1 MILRFCCAKK
11 LGYKMHLNFSTNF
24 PTKDRIFLKK
34 PCALQL
40 RNYSPFST
48 QLIRPNYSLLFALLQ
63 KMVSISPLWMVY
75 LFKPLRYL
83 LGGFLPSIW
92 TLVIPFLVTSNIL
105 GLYLYAVRNFKEI
118 DLFYS
123 KFTARKDLVRKIVW
137 TFVTNESHVYASFT
151 YVKLFPCCIDKCISQ
166 ISYLVLICDAKT
178 WSHKKKE
185 RQWMCLCQPLDCLCA
200 LNREWTL
207 H

>member
-40 RNYSPFST
+40 RNYSTFST
-48 QLIRPNYSLLFALLQ
+48 QLIRPNYSLLIALLQ
-63 KMVSISPLWMVY
+63 KMVSISPLWMIY
-75 LFKPLRYL
+75 LFKPPTVPPRRL
-83 LGGFLPSIW
+83 W

-105 GLYLYAVRNFKEI
+105 GIYLYPVRNFKEI

-123 KFTARKDLVRKIVW
+123 SLLQEKIW
-137 TFVTNESHVYASFT
+137 
-151 YVKLFPCCIDKCISQ
+151 
-166 ISYLVLICDAKT
+166 
-178 WSHKKKE
+178 
-185 RQWMCLCQPLDCLCA
+185 
-200 LNREWTL
+200 
-207 H
+207 